1 MTTKLNANMGFN
13 TSKLNEKSM
22 SVSCSD
28 LFLTGVSNTPVS
40 NYNNID
46 FNVCIDYLKIRFN
59 GLFDIKGS
67 DNIKWLPLLN
77 ALKVKYDEYDE
88 VKTSCYKDSYLYDA
102 NVYIMTGGNFTKN
115 GVGEDTTILELKGQ
129 ACREFEARGGN
140 WIELFDE
147 IIKLNGTC
155 KRIDLP
161 IDDFGNHI
169 SINQLQDKIYKNLYC
184 ADWKKD
190 PEVIHSD
197 NGGWSMTFGKYSNKT
212 LCIYNKVAERIDRG
226 YAVTKNDWIRWE
238 SRFKDEAG
246 ETAFSF
252 VYQGLVNNK
261 LDQVV
266 KQLLAGLIDIKK
278 GDKPYKDMH
287 NLSLVDSWDLWKKFV
302 DLDNRIK
309 IRNQYKLEA
318 TMIKKVNWISRSAT
332 KNRILME
339 LYTQQNFDEIQGHFI
354 YDHISK
360 LGYAD
365 ICNLNY
371 ALDVAGR
378 NRIDL
383 DNARRYLFD
392 NYNKYKN
399 LSLDSMKLLGLI
411 SDNGEIL
418 EEKK

>member
-1 MTTKLNANMGFN
+1 MTTKLNATMGFN
-13 TSKLNEKSM
+13 TSKLIEKSM
-22 SVSCSD
+22 SVSCEN
-28 LFLTGVSNTPVS
+28 LCVAGVSNTPATTQET
-40 NYNNID
+40 ID

-59 GLFDIKGS
+59 GLFDIKGF
-67 DNIKWLPLLN
+67 NNNKWLALLR
-77 ALKVKYDEYDE
+77 ALKVKYDEFDE
-88 VKTSCYKDSYLYDA
+88 VKTSCYKNSYLFDS
-102 NVYIMTGGNFTKN
+102 NVYFMTGGDFTKN
-115 GVGEDTTILELKGQ
+115 EFGEDTTILELKGQ
-129 ACREFEARGGN
+129 ACREFESRGGN

-147 IIKLNGTC
+147 IIKLKGLC

-169 SINQLQDKIYKNLYC
+169 SINQLEDKISKHLYTS
-184 ADWKKD
+184 DWKKD

-197 NGGWSMTFGKYSNKT
+197 NGGWSMTFGKFSKKT

-226 YAVTKNDWIRWE
+226 YAVTKCDWIRWE

-252 VYQGLVNNK
+252 VYQGLVNNN
-261 LDQVV
+261 LDQVA
-266 KQLLAGLIDIKK
+266 KQLLAGLLDIKTGK
-278 GDKPYKDMH
+278 VPYKDMAH
-287 NLSLVDSWDLWKKFV
+287 LCLVDSWDLWKKFV
-302 DLDNRIK
+302 DLENRIK
-309 IRNQYKLEA
+309 IRNQYRLE
-318 TMIKKVNWISRSAT
+318 TSMIKKVNWISRSAT

-339 LYTQQNFDEIQGHFI
+339 LYTQENFNEIQGHFI
-354 YDHISK
+354 FDHISK
-360 LGYAD
+360 LGHAD

-399 LSLDSMKLLGLI
+399 LSLESKMLLGLI
-411 SDNGEIL
+411 DGNGEVK
-418 EEKK
+418 EEKR